1 MKIQKTDLAQ
11 KLNKIK
17 GVVRNGILIDSV
29 GIRVLGLKHNAA
41 AIT

>member
-17 GVVRNGILIDSV
+17 GVVPKKTTMP
-29 GIRVLGLKHNAA
+29 VLQGYFWSGMV
-41 AIT
+41 I